1 MSEEQVHRVGRFT
14 VRVAPPDSLLYNGPE
29 GACTREPDDRE
40 RGHVILEIYDPR
52 HPGSPLGQI
61 VTAYLLES
69 VLDITPRTR
78 LVLQP
83 GVAAWTMTKAETTAL
98 VALAHASA
106 PTATHRTK
114 ATREQRLEAGI
125 TELEA
130 ELANATHSLGHAVQ
144 ALGGEL
150 RFPHQ
155 DPSVHPTSGIET
167 TTDGRL
173 DGTRSDPAGSRP
185 MGHTRP
191 QPALRGD
198 E

>member
-1 MSEEQVHRVGRFT
+1 MSEEHVHRVGRFT
-14 VRVAPPDSLLYNGPE
+14 VRVAAPDSLLYNGPE

-98 VALAHASA
+98 VALAHAA
-106 PTATHRTK
+106 AVPTKRPRTR
-114 ATREQRLEAGI
+114 ATREQRLEARV
-125 TELEA
+125 TALEA
-130 ELANATHSLGHAVQ
+130 ELANATHSLG
-144 ALGGEL
+144 EL
-150 RFPHQ
+150 RLPHH
-155 DPSVHPTSGIET
+155 DPSAQPTTVIDT
-167 TTDGRL
+167 TTDGATL
-173 DGTRSDPAGSRP
+173 AKAKD
-185 MGHTRP
+185 
-191 QPALRGD
+191 
-198 E
+198 